1 MTLRWRPNNAQRWLA
16 SLSPEERRAHLQACA
31 RRKAEVSTAGNFKPR
46 VLDWAAIRRVARG
59 GGDGDHR

>member
-1 MTLRWRPNNAQRWLA
+1 MTIKWGPPNAAQRWLA

-46 VLDWAAIRRVARG
+46 VLDWAAIRAAARAQK
-59 GGDGDHR
+59 